1 MCAALLLYQ
10 PAATVGFDYV
20 QADRLAAE
28 FQADEQIL
36 RQDLTSCSAKLDDLE
51 VEKNR

>member
-1 MCAALLLYQ
+1 VCAALLLYQ
-10 PAATVGFDYV
+10 PAANAGLDFV

-28 FQADEQIL
+28 CQAYGQKL
-36 RQDLTSCSAKLDDLE
+36 RQDLTSCTAKLNDLE